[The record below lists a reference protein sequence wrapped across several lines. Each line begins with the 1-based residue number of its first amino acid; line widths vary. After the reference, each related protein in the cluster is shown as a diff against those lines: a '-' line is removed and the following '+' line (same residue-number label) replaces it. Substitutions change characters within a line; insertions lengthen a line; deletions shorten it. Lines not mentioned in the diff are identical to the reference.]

1 MAETSGVEL
10 VTDRDVVGT
19 VEHQIV
25 GGDLRRQR
33 RVFQPCVER
42 RELNVGIH
50 PRQRAA
56 GGVDLRLADGGV
68 AVQGL
73 ALKVGERHGIEIE
86 QGKLADACRR
96 QILRGGAAQPAEA
109 DDQHARGFQLLLTVK
124 IEIAKNNLPVIA
136 QHLRIAQ
143 LHAHYSPPNR

>member
-1 MAETSGVEL
+1 M
-10 VTDRDVVGT
+10 
-19 VEHQIV
+19 

-109 DDQHARGFQLLLTVK
+109 DDQAF
-124 IEIAKNNLPVIA
+124 
-136 QHLRIAQ
+136 
-143 LHAHYSPPNR
+143 SCS